1 VQQGTIGMD
10 KVIFIHIPKNGG
22 MTIQHNDVFKSK
34 VYIHSWKKEH
44 RHWRYLDMK
53 DDKIKKYKT
62 FAIVRNPWSRIVSR
76 FMWSKVAWPE
86 KYPKFTS
93 FEDFVEE
100 RNEFPTEDF
109 YICPVRSWLTQYDY
123 VVEEDGKIN
132 SDILRFENYNED
144 INLYFNLKRNVKPN
158 NVTGYN
164 ISYKDIYTKE
174 TIQIVAD
181 WYKQDIDYWGFD
193 FDTGA
198 TRNYW
203 NA

>member
-1 VQQGTIGMD
+1 MD

-22 MTIQHNDVFKSK
+22 MTIQHNGVFKDK
-34 VYIHSWKKEH
+34 VHIHLWKKEH

-53 DDKIKKYKT
+53 DDILKKYKT

-76 FMWSKVAWPE
+76 YMWSKLDWPKE
-86 KYPKFTS
+86 YPKFTS
-93 FEDFVEE
+93 FEDFIEQ

-109 YICPVRSWLTQYDY
+109 YMCPIRSWLTQYDY
-123 VVEEDGKIN
+123 VVEEDEKIN
-132 SDILRFENYNED
+132 SNILRFENYDED
-144 INLYFNLKRNVKPN
+144 INLYFNLKHNVTPS
-158 NVTGYN
+158 NVTGYD
-164 ISYKDIYTKE
+164 ISYRDIYTKE

-181 WYKQDIDYWGFD
+181 WYQKDIDHWGFD